1 MLIIN
6 LLLRGGAR
14 CDVTPLFDY
23 LYLMFVRRKKNRS
36 GITGVVVVDKHGG
49 KFKKLHI
56 VGAASDEQ

>member
-6 LLLRGGAR
+6 LLLRGGR
-14 CDVTPLFDY
+14 GDVTPLFDY